1 MKKFL
6 GLVLLVAAYVG
17 LSYYSGMV
25 GEQYINDQIELSRAQ
40 ADNANIALDVANYE
54 RGVFQSNFDFSA
66 RANTEQ
72 FAVDSVTIDAKAQ
85 VFHGPIIFAD
95 GIKFGWFYARTDNAL
110 STSEAEIN
118 TLLAQVLPQ
127 GLGRLNLLGE
137 YGGSYDANWRTDI
150 IEFNDDEGHIH
161 VNGVDVHS
169 EGRFDSLDSQST
181 ITVGEIAASHS
192 DGTEIGITPIH
203 ANVDMEFIAPQVP
216 LSSGKLQFDAL
227 TIKSP
232 EGMTT
237 AIRNIELM
245 QRQRLEND
253 KIDTKV
259 RLSAGQVEGMLPMS
273 NLYYELE
280 LNQVTQE
287 AMASWAELSPKLQ
300 TEEDYA
306 TYEQEIRT
314 ALTQLLHK
322 DLVILMSSGGE
333 AMNGYVNTKMD
344 LHYVPPANGRSLASL
359 TEVAEYVRL
368 VKGSGQVVISKE
380 IMTGTPLIMLLAP
393 YMDTYIVQQGD
404 EYVLNARIN
413 DGKLWVGDTPIELAP
428 IINGYFMA
436 LAPATAPAPA
446 PTAAP

>member
-6 GLVLLVAAYVG
+6 GLILLVLAYVG

-25 GEQYINDQIELSRAQ
+25 GEQYINDQVELSRAQ
-40 ADNANIALDVANYE
+40 AGNANVTLDVAQYE
-54 RGVFQSNFDFSA
+54 RGIFQSNFDFSA
-66 RANTEQ
+66 KANTEQ
-72 FAVDSVTIDAKAQ
+72 FAIDSVTIDAKAQ

-95 GIKFGWFYARTDNAL
+95 GIKFGWFYARTDNTIT
-110 STSEAEIN
+110 TSDTELN
-118 TLLAQVLPQ
+118 TLLGDVLPQ

-137 YGGSYDANWRTDI
+137 YGGSYDANWRTEV
-150 IEFNDDEGHIH
+150 IEFIDEEGQVH
-161 VNGVDVHS
+161 VDGVDVHS

-181 ITVGEIAASHS
+181 IIIGAINASHS
-192 DGTEIGITPIH
+192 DGTEIGVTPIH

-227 TIKSP
+227 TLKSP

-237 AIRNIELM
+237 AIRNIEVM
-245 QRQRLEND
+245 QRQRLENE
-253 KIDTKV
+253 KVDTKV
-259 RLSAGQVEGMLPMS
+259 RMSAEQVEGMMPMS

-287 AMASWAELSPKLQ
+287 AMATWAELSPKLQ
-300 TEEDYA
+300 SEEDYA
-306 TYEQEIRT
+306 TYEQEIRS

-344 LHYVPPANGRSLASL
+344 LHYVPPGNGRSLASV
-359 TEVAEYVRL
+359 TEVEDYLRL

-404 EYVLNARIN
+404 EYVLNARLN
-413 DGKLWVGDTPIELAP
+413 DGKLWLGDTPIELAP
-428 IINGYFMA
+428 MINRY
-436 LAPATAPAPA
+436 LAAPA
-446 PTAAP
+446 PTP

>member
-6 GLVLLVAAYVG
+6 GLILLVLAYVG

-25 GEQYINDQIELSRAQ
+25 GEQYINDQVELSRAQ
-40 ADNANIALDVANYE
+40 ASNANVTLDVTQYE
-54 RGVFQSNFDFSA
+54 RGIFQSNFDFSA
-66 RANTEQ
+66 KANTEQ
-72 FAVDSVTIDAKAQ
+72 FAIDSVTIDAKAQ

-95 GIKFGWFYARTDNAL
+95 GIKFGWFYARTDNTIT
-110 STSEAEIN
+110 TSDTELN
-118 TLLAQVLPQ
+118 TLLGGVLPQ

-137 YGGSYDANWRTDI
+137 YGGSYDANWRTEV
-150 IEFNDDEGHIH
+150 IEFIDEDGQVH
-161 VNGVDVHS
+161 VDGVDVHS

-181 ITVGEIAASHS
+181 IIIGAINASHS
-192 DGTEIGITPIH
+192 DGTEIGVTPIH

-227 TIKSP
+227 TLKSP

-237 AIRNIELM
+237 AIRNIEVM
-245 QRQRLEND
+245 QRQRLENE
-253 KIDTKV
+253 KVDTKV
-259 RLSAGQVEGMLPMS
+259 RMSAEQVEGMMPMS

-287 AMASWAELSPKLQ
+287 AMATWAELSPKLQ
-300 TEEDYA
+300 SEEDYA
-306 TYEQEIRT
+306 TYEQEIRS

-344 LHYVPPANGRSLASL
+344 LHYVPPGNGRSLASV
-359 TEVAEYVRL
+359 TEVEDYLRL

-404 EYVLNARIN
+404 EYVLNARLN
-413 DGKLWVGDTPIELAP
+413 DGKLWLGDTPIELAP
-428 IINGYFMA
+428 MINSY
-436 LAPATAPAPA
+436 LAAPA
-446 PTAAP
+446 PTP

>member
-6 GLVLLVAAYVG
+6 GLILLVLAYVG

-25 GEQYINDQIELSRAQ
+25 GEQYINDQVELSRAQ
-40 ADNANIALDVANYE
+40 AGNANVTLDVARYE
-54 RGVFQSNFDFSA
+54 RGIFQSNFDFSA
-66 RANTEQ
+66 KANTEQ
-72 FAVDSVTIDAKAQ
+72 FAIDSVTIDAKAQ

-95 GIKFGWFYARTDNAL
+95 GIKFGWFYARTDNTIT
-110 STSEAEIN
+110 TSDTELN
-118 TLLAQVLPQ
+118 TLLGDVLPQ

-137 YGGSYDANWRTDI
+137 YGGSYDANWRTEV
-150 IEFNDDEGHIH
+150 IEFIDEEGQVH
-161 VNGVDVHS
+161 VDGVDVHS

-181 ITVGEIAASHS
+181 IIIGAINASHS
-192 DGTEIGITPIH
+192 DGTEIGVTPIH

-227 TIKSP
+227 TLKSP

-237 AIRNIELM
+237 AIRNIEVM
-245 QRQRLEND
+245 QRQRLENE
-253 KIDTKV
+253 KVDTKV
-259 RLSAGQVEGMLPMS
+259 RMSAEQVEGMMPMS

-287 AMASWAELSPKLQ
+287 AMATWAELSPKLQ
-300 TEEDYA
+300 SEEDYA
-306 TYEQEIRT
+306 TYEQEIRS

-344 LHYVPPANGRSLASL
+344 LHYVPPGNGRSLASV
-359 TEVAEYVRL
+359 TEVEDYLRL

-404 EYVLNARIN
+404 EYVLNARLN
-413 DGKLWVGDTPIELAP
+413 DGKLWLGDTPIELAP
-428 IINGYFMA
+428 MINRY
-436 LAPATAPAPA
+436 LAAPA
-446 PTAAP
+446 PTP